1 MFEAHTLS
9 AHDSELNLEPVT
21 DNHWQRTFTRS
32 HKASL
37 RPLKI
42 WLADGK
48 RKDRQQHPQDV
59 WFIYV
64 EYRTNQGENR
74 FACLE
79 RTQEGQTVEQLLA
92 EATAIEI
99 PELNG

>member
-9 AHDSELNLEPVT
+9 AYDSELNLEPVT
-21 DNHWQRTFTRS
+21 DKCWRRTFTRT
-32 HKASL
+32 HKTSL

-48 RKDRQQHPQDV
+48 RKDCQQNPQDV

-64 EYRTNQGENR
+64 EYRTNRGENH
-74 FACLE
+74 FVCLE
-79 RTQEGQTVEQLLA
+79 RTQTGQTVEQLLA
-92 EATAIEI
+92 VATSVEI
-99 PELNG
+99 PDLSR